1 MFSVVLGAMNV
12 LTRCHAMSAV
22 QYCELCAF
30 RFGQFVLHRGAGKA
44 FSTKHHSGDL
54 HLGRFHCSSLHCSVA
69 IWVNYNSA

>member
-1 MFSVVLGAMNV
+1 MLSVVLEAIDL

-54 HLGRFHCSSLHCSVA
+54 HLGRFIVLVYTVQRLA
-69 IWVNYNSA
+69 G